1 MLGAPKAL
9 ETDSIKK
16 IKAICHLGV
25 NGSEDVVMR
34 ATNNVYE
41 SQNPLKKKR
50 WGSIAQM
57 CSSCPLMPMLAT
69 AASGVVS
76 SLSHTI

>member
-16 IKAICHLGV
+16 MKAICHLGV

-41 SQNPLKKKR
+41 SQNP
-50 WGSIAQM
+50 
-57 CSSCPLMPMLAT
+57 
-69 AASGVVS
+69 
-76 SLSHTI
+76 

>member
-1 MLGAPKAL
+1 MLGAPKAAGLTL

-16 IKAICHLGV
+16 MKAICHLGV

-41 SQNPLKKKR
+41 SQNP
-50 WGSIAQM
+50 
-57 CSSCPLMPMLAT
+57 
-69 AASGVVS
+69 
-76 SLSHTI
+76 

>member
-1 MLGAPKAL
+1 MLGAPKAAGLSL

-16 IKAICHLGV
+16 MKAICHLGV

-41 SQNPLKKKR
+41 SQNPLKKKKDGAVLPR
-50 WGSIAQM
+50 
-57 CSSCPLMPMLAT
+57 C
-69 AASGVVS
+69 AAAA
-76 SLSHTI
+76 H